1 MTAGIRKGLFW
12 VAIAALVG
20 VGVGVATRAFAVHP
34 VRVTSGSMAPTAK
47 VGDWLVASDLD
58 AQGRESVGRRDIV
71 LFRFPLGTT
80 GRAVKRVIAVGG
92 DTVAYTD
99 RYVSVNGR
107 RSPIA
112 GSPADLG
119 PDGKPTGKHQP
130 ERVVHIP
137 SGHVFLLGDNT
148 AVSIDSRAFGPV
160 PETELVGRV
169 KFVIPQPPRRAALA
183 IAVVVLVLGGVLL
196 TIARHPQSVA

>member
-34 VRVTSGSMAPTAK
+34 VRVTSGSMVPTAK

-119 PDGKPTGKHQP
+119 PDGKPTGN
-130 ERVVHIP
+130 ISP
-137 SGHVFLLGDNT
+137 S
-148 AVSIDSRAFGPV
+148 VSSTSPRATCSCSVTIRPSRS
-160 PETELVGRV
+160 
-169 KFVIPQPPRRAALA
+169 
-183 IAVVVLVLGGVLL
+183 IAVLSGQFPKPNSSD
-196 TIARHPQSVA
+196 ASSS